1 MSILFVTPA
10 NRATFGRSP
19 DALKSAG
26 RALLWAVTGPLRLVN
41 FWRTRSQ
48 LSALA
53 AMSGYE
59 LRDIGLTPF
68 DVANAMASQ
77 SAEDATEG
85 LARVAQDRRF
95 KRES

>member
-1 MSILFVTPA
+1 MSIFFVTTA

-19 DALKSAG
+19 DALKLAG
-26 RALLWAVTGPLRLVN
+26 RALLWAVSGPLRLVN
-41 FWRTRSQ
+41 FWRTRRE

-68 DVANAMASQ
+68 DVANAMASS
-77 SAEDATEG
+77 SAGDATQG
-85 LARVAQDRRF
+85 LAQLAQNRRF